1 MDVRFSDYIVVQ
13 NKHITNNIGSEKK
26 QKDMHFKTSRKFIRD
41 KKLNETKNSKIATKL
56 ICWAEKRGNELPIRD
71 LSTKD
76 RPTTPT
82 HKKKQHFAKKLNLNL
97 YCTQKIAI
105 FAQPK
110 TYLSNWLRFR
120 EAISIWIQYDFDIW
134 ETGNLGSEQT
144 IEEWFKENIKA
155 LSSAEN
161 PFDLIQFRLKLKYT
175 FGPNRTPFSTDFSQ
189 FHLLLWS
196 LK

>member
-1 MDVRFSDYIVVQ
+1 
-13 NKHITNNIGSEKK
+13 
-26 QKDMHFKTSRKFIRD
+26 MHFKTSRKFIRD

-110 TYLSNWLRFR
+110 TYLSNWLRLR
-120 EAISIWIQYDFDIW
+120 EAIPIWIQYDFDIW
-134 ETGNLGSEQT
+134 ETGNLGEQT

-175 FGPNRTPFSTDFSQ
+175 FGPNRTPFSTSFSQ
-189 FHLLLWS
+189 LHLLLWS

>member
-13 NKHITNNIGSEKK
+13 NKHITNNIGSKKK
-26 QKDMHFKTSRKFIRD
+26 QKDMHFKTSRKFIWD

-120 EAISIWIQYDFDIW
+120 EEIPIWIKYDFDIW
-134 ETGNLGSEQT
+134 ETGNLGERADNWRM
-144 IEEWFKENIKA
+144 I
-155 LSSAEN
+155 
-161 PFDLIQFRLKLKYT
+161 
-175 FGPNRTPFSTDFSQ
+175 
-189 FHLLLWS
+189 
-196 LK
+196 